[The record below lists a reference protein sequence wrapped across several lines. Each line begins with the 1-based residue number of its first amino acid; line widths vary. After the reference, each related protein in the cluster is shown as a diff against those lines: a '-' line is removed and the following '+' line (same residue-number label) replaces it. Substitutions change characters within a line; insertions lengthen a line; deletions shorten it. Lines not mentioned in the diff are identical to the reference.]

1 MRSYP
6 TCQDSRRPALGFRL
20 VLASHAGTGARVGEN
35 INVITGSES
44 QFTVSRP
51 RAKKSATSVSTFR
64 GTLEGIP
71 LRADS
76 RAASRALLSPRESFL
91 TAR

>member
-51 RAKKSATSVSTFR
+51 SGEEVGNVRLNVR
-64 GTLEGIP
+64 GDAAGNIP
-71 LRADS
+71 AG
-76 RAASRALLSPRESFL
+76 
-91 TAR
+91 